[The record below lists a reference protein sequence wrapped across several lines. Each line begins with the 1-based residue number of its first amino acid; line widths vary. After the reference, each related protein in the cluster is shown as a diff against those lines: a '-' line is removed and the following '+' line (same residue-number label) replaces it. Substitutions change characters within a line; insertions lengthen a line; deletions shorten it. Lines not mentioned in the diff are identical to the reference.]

1 MAFFHGCGPWHGVLD
16 ISKEGY
22 TRFLRASLMS
32 SVKPQEFLESEEEE
46 TLGNVEAGVED
57 LVSVDDQKE
66 GEKAVKS

>member
-1 MAFFHGCGPWHGVLD
+1 
-16 ISKEGY
+16 
-22 TRFLRASLMS
+22 MS